1 MNIILLST
9 DMLLSPEGPA
19 WTRFQVASEGRQF
32 LDFSAPNER
41 IRTYEDNAKKVL
53 VKHGAN
59 ALRNRVTRDFKKA
72 MNKLIENDTNAILE
86 LIIMSR
92 IADGKPVTADARSVN

>member
-1 MNIILLST
+1 MLST
-9 DMLLSPEGPA
+9 DMLLSPNGPD

-41 IRTYEDNAKKVL
+41 IRIYEDNAKNVL
-53 VKHGAN
+53 IKHGAD
-59 ALRNRVTRDFKKA
+59 ALRNRVARDFKKA
-72 MNKLIENDTNAILE
+72 MNKLVEHDTNVILE

-92 IADGKPVTADARSVN
+92 VADGKPVTATARTIN